1 MSLESVFKL
10 SLVMNMIDNLSGPMA
25 DVASRV
31 GADVSKLDALS
42 NTFGGMTKAGAVMQ
56 ETGLQITGAV
66 LAPVEATFE
75 TRRAIGELAS
85 LGVKDLGSIEDAARS
100 FSDQWAGT
108 TKADFISAAYDIK
121 SGIASLSDEG
131 VAQFTELA
139 GVTANATKSSVGEMT
154 SLFATGYGIY
164 KGYYDDLSDL
174 EFGEMFS
181 AGISRSVQQ
190 FKTDGSQMASAIQ
203 TLGASATTS
212 NVPLEE
218 QLSILGMLQAT
229 MSGSEAGTKYKAFL
243 RSATKGGEALGL
255 SFTDANNQLLSM
267 PEILDQLRGKFGETM
282 DAAEKMELQKAFGD
296 TEAVAL
302 IDLLYSKT
310 DDLQNNIV
318 DMYGA
323 LGSGAGVATEMAN
336 AINETE
342 PARYERLNQRIQ
354 NVKESIG
361 NSLLPVVNDLMGVG
375 ESVLAKTASWIE
387 QNQELVKVIMLIVL
401 GLGGFLAVGGTVITV
416 IGGVGLVITKAVS
429 AFKILKAGFGIAR
442 AAMGPLISSVWS
454 FTAALLANPVTWVV
468 IGIAALI
475 AALVLLYN
483 KCEWFRNLVNNI
495 LNFFREKLGA
505 ALDTAKAVFSG
516 IGNAISSVMGAA
528 RDTVVEKLDN
538 MRAAYES
545 HGGGIQG
552 AAAAAVEGV
561 KGTFTAGYTFLDKLT
576 DGKLT
581 EIKDKFSEKI
591 SALSGIVSSSMS
603 AAHDAAVQN
612 LSNMQSA
619 YEAHGGGIQ
628 GAAAAAMT
636 GVRGVF
642 STGYTFLNSLT
653 GGRLGEIRSKFV
665 DGVSGIASGVR
676 ERFESVKSAFTSGLT
691 GVKTTISGAVTWFF
705 ESGKK
710 VISTFTDGIRSA
722 FTGAVDAVKGGLQR
736 IRNMLPFSDAKEG
749 PLSTLTLSGQRTM
762 TTYASGLE
770 QASNV
775 PAQAIEKGLG
785 VANKMLEKTP
795 LAPVVDF
802 ARDKLAQVVGGEN
815 DRSKASIEQEPAKK
829 VDLSETSTK
838 GKDSESKSSDD
849 GNGSKQI
856 IIQKVLIP
864 VDLKKIK
871 DLQQLLALLQEV
883 EDFANAN
890 GEDPEPAAAT
900 T

>member
-10 SLVMNMIDNLSGPMA
+10 SLVMNMVDNLSGPMA
-25 DVASRV
+25 SIASRV
-31 GADVSKLDALS
+31 GADVSKMDALGA
-42 NTFGGMTKAGAVMQ
+42 TFGSVAKSGAVMQ
-56 ETGLQITGAV
+56 EMGSQITGAV

-85 LGVKDLGSIEDAARS
+85 LGVKDLGAIEDAARD

-131 VAQFTELA
+131 VADYTALA
-139 GVTANATKSSVGEMT
+139 GLTAKATKSTIGEMT

-164 KGYYDDLSDL
+164 KGYYDDLTDL

-181 AGISRSVQQ
+181 AGIARSVQQ
-190 FKTDGSQMASAIQ
+190 FKTDGSQMASALQ

-267 PEILDQLRGKFGETM
+267 PEILDLLRGKFGETM

-310 DDLQNNIV
+310 DDLQGNIL
-318 DMYGA
+318 DMYDA
-323 LGSGAGVATEMAN
+323 LGSGTGVATEMAN

-342 PARYERLNQRIQ
+342 PERFERLTQRIQ

-361 NSLLPVVNDLMGVG
+361 NSLLPTVNDLMSAGETVLTKVG
-375 ESVLAKTASWIE
+375 SWIE
-387 QNQELVKVIMLIVL
+387 ENQELVRVIMLVVL
-401 GLGGFLAVGGTVITV
+401 AIGGFLTIAGTVAAV
-416 IGGVGLVITKAVS
+416 VGGVGLVITKAVS

-442 AAMGPLISSVWS
+442 AALSPLIGSVWS

-475 AALVLLYN
+475 AAIVLLYN

-495 LNFFREKLGA
+495 FNFFREKLGA
-505 ALDTAKAVFSG
+505 AFETAKAIFSG
-516 IGNAISSVMGAA
+516 IGNVIGSVMGAA
-528 RDTVVEKLDN
+528 RDTVAEKLDN
-538 MRAAYES
+538 MRSAYES
-545 HGGGIQG
+545 HGGGIRG
-552 AAAAAVEGV
+552 AAAAAIEGV
-561 KGTFTAGYTFLDKLT
+561 KGIYTAGFSFLD
-576 DGKLT
+576 
-581 EIKDKFSEKI
+581 
-591 SALSGIVSSSMS
+591 
-603 AAHDAAVQN
+603 N
-612 LSNMQSA
+612 
-619 YEAHGGGIQ
+619 
-628 GAAAAAMT
+628 
-636 GVRGVF
+636 
-642 STGYTFLNSLT
+642 LT
-653 GGRLGEIRSKFV
+653 GGRLTAIKDKFV
-665 DGVSGIASGVR
+665 SGVTNMASGVR
-676 ERFESVKSAFTSGLT
+676 ERFET
-691 GVKTTISGAVTWFF
+691 VKTAFSNGITAVKNTVTGAVSWFF

-710 VISTFTDGIRSA
+710 VISTFANGIKSA

-762 TTYASGLE
+762 TTYAGGLE
-770 QASNV
+770 KASNA

-785 VANKMLEKTP
+785 MANNVLEKTTLNAAVEP
-795 LAPVVDF
+795 IPGNM
-802 ARDKLAQVVGGEN
+802 AQAAEDEKPKPTIN
-815 DRSKASIEQEPAKK
+815 REPPKK
-829 VDLSETSTK
+829 VSLSGDGEGK
-838 GKDSESKSSDD
+838 GNNNGGSSDD
-849 GNGSKQI
+849 GNGAKQV
-856 IIQKVLIP
+856 IIQKLLIP

-871 DLQQLLALLQEV
+871 DLQQLLELLKEV

-890 GEDPEPAAAT
+890 GGEETADDPEAVT
-900 T
+900 V

>member
-10 SLVMNMIDNLSGPMA
+10 SLVMNMVDNLSGPMA
-25 DVASRV
+25 SIASRV
-31 GADVSKLDALS
+31 GADVSKMDALGA
-42 NTFGGMTKAGAVMQ
+42 TFGNVAKSGAVMQ
-56 ETGLQITGAV
+56 EMGSQITGAV

-85 LGVKDLGSIEDAARS
+85 LGVKDLEAVENAARN

-131 VAQFTELA
+131 VAQFTELS
-139 GVTANATKSSVGEMT
+139 GLTAKATKSTIGEMT

-164 KGYYDDLSDL
+164 KGYYDDLTDL

-181 AGISRSVQQ
+181 AGIARSVQQ

-267 PEILDQLRGKFGETM
+267 PEILDLLRGKFGETM

-302 IDLLYSKT
+302 IDLLYNKT
-310 DDLQNNIV
+310 DDLQGNIL
-318 DMYGA
+318 DMYDA
-323 LGSGAGVATEMAN
+323 LGSGTGVATEMAN

-342 PARYERLNQRIQ
+342 PERFERLTQRIQ

-361 NSLLPVVNDLMGVG
+361 NSLLPTINDLMSAGETVLTKVG
-375 ESVLAKTASWIE
+375 SWIE
-387 QNQELVKVIMLIVL
+387 ENQELVKVIMLVVL
-401 GLGGFLAVGGTVITV
+401 AIGGFLTIAGTVAAV
-416 IGGVGLVITKAVS
+416 VGGVGLVITKAVS

-442 AAMGPLISSVWS
+442 AALSPLIGSVWS

-468 IGIAALI
+468 IGIVALI
-475 AALVLLYN
+475 AAIVLLYN

-505 ALDTAKAVFSG
+505 AFETAKAIFSG
-516 IGNAISSVMGAA
+516 IGNVIGSVMGAA
-528 RDTVVEKLDN
+528 RDTVAEKLDN
-538 MRAAYES
+538 MRNAYES
-545 HGGGIQG
+545 HGGGIRG
-552 AAAAAVEGV
+552 AAAAAIEGV
-561 KGTFTAGYTFLDKLT
+561 KGIYTAGFSFLD
-576 DGKLT
+576 
-581 EIKDKFSEKI
+581 
-591 SALSGIVSSSMS
+591 
-603 AAHDAAVQN
+603 N
-612 LSNMQSA
+612 
-619 YEAHGGGIQ
+619 
-628 GAAAAAMT
+628 
-636 GVRGVF
+636 
-642 STGYTFLNSLT
+642 LT
-653 GGRLGEIRSKFV
+653 GGRLTAIKDKFV
-665 DGVSGIASGVR
+665 SGVR
-676 ERFESVKSAFTSGLT
+676 ERFEA
-691 GVKTTISGAVTWFF
+691 VKTAFSNGITAVKNTVTGAVSWFF

-710 VISTFTDGIRSA
+710 VISTFANGIKSA
-722 FTGAVDAVKGGLQR
+722 FSGAVDAVKGGLQR

-762 TTYASGLE
+762 TTYAGGLE
-770 QASNV
+770 KASNA

-785 VANKMLEKTP
+785 MANNVLEKTT
-795 LAPVVDF
+795 LNAAVEPVSGNMAQAVETEKPKPSVD
-802 ARDKLAQVVGGEN
+802 REPPKKVSLSDGGE
-815 DRSKASIEQEPAKK
+815 
-829 VDLSETSTK
+829 
-838 GKDSESKSSDD
+838 GKDNKGGSSGD
-849 GNGSKQI
+849 GNGAKQVV
-856 IIQKVLIP
+856 IQKLLIP

-871 DLQQLLALLQEV
+871 DLQQLLELLKEV

-890 GEDPEPAAAT
+890 ESEETANDPEAVTA
-900 T
+900 

>member
-10 SLVMNMIDNLSGPMA
+10 SLVMNMVDNLSGPMA
-25 DVASRV
+25 SIASRV
-31 GADVSKLDALS
+31 GADVSKMDALGA
-42 NTFGGMTKAGAVMQ
+42 TFGSVAKSGAVMQ
-56 ETGLQITGAV
+56 EMGSQITGAV

-85 LGVKDLGSIEDAARS
+85 LGVKDLGAIEDAARD

-131 VAQFTELA
+131 VAQFTELS
-139 GVTANATKSSVGEMT
+139 GLTAKATKSTIGEMT

-164 KGYYDDLSDL
+164 KGYYDDLTDL

-181 AGISRSVQQ
+181 AGIARSVQQ

-267 PEILDQLRGKFGETM
+267 PEILDLLRGKFGETM

-310 DDLQNNIV
+310 DDLQGNIL
-318 DMYGA
+318 DMYDA
-323 LGSGAGVATEMAN
+323 LGSGTGVATEMAN

-342 PARYERLNQRIQ
+342 PERFERLTQRIQ

-361 NSLLPVVNDLMGVG
+361 NSLLPTVNDLMSAGETVLTKVG
-375 ESVLAKTASWIE
+375 SWIE
-387 QNQELVKVIMLIVL
+387 ENQELVRVIMLVVL
-401 GLGGFLAVGGTVITV
+401 AIGGFLTIAGTVAAV
-416 IGGVGLVITKAVS
+416 VGGVGLVITKAVS

-442 AAMGPLISSVWS
+442 AALSPLIGSVWS

-475 AALVLLYN
+475 AAIVLLYN

-505 ALDTAKAVFSG
+505 AFETAKAIFSG
-516 IGNAISSVMGAA
+516 IGNVIGSVMGAA
-528 RDTVVEKLDN
+528 RDTVAEKLDN
-538 MRAAYES
+538 MRSAYES
-545 HGGGIQG
+545 HGGGIRG
-552 AAAAAVEGV
+552 AAAAAIEGV
-561 KGTFTAGYTFLDKLT
+561 KGIYTAGFSFLD
-576 DGKLT
+576 
-581 EIKDKFSEKI
+581 
-591 SALSGIVSSSMS
+591 
-603 AAHDAAVQN
+603 N
-612 LSNMQSA
+612 
-619 YEAHGGGIQ
+619 
-628 GAAAAAMT
+628 
-636 GVRGVF
+636 
-642 STGYTFLNSLT
+642 LT
-653 GGRLGEIRSKFV
+653 GGRLTAIKDKFV
-665 DGVSGIASGVR
+665 SGVTNMASGVR
-676 ERFESVKSAFTSGLT
+676 ERFEA
-691 GVKTTISGAVTWFF
+691 VKTAFSNGITAVKNTVTGAVSWFF

-710 VISTFTDGIRSA
+710 VISTFANGIKSA

-762 TTYASGLE
+762 TTYAGGLE
-770 QASNV
+770 KASNA

-785 VANKMLEKTP
+785 MANNVLEKTTLNAAVEP
-795 LAPVVDF
+795 IPGNM
-802 ARDKLAQVVGGEN
+802 AQAAEDEKPKPTIN
-815 DRSKASIEQEPAKK
+815 REPPKK
-829 VDLSETSTK
+829 VSLSGDGEGK
-838 GKDSESKSSDD
+838 GNNNGGSSDD
-849 GNGSKQI
+849 GNGAKQV
-856 IIQKVLIP
+856 IIQKLLIP

-871 DLQQLLALLQEV
+871 DLQQLLELLKEV

-890 GEDPEPAAAT
+890 GGEETADDPEAVT
-900 T
+900 V

>member
-10 SLVMNMIDNLSGPMA
+10 SLVMNMVDNLSGPMA
-25 DVASRV
+25 SIASRV
-31 GADVSKLDALS
+31 GADVSKMDALGA
-42 NTFGGMTKAGAVMQ
+42 TFGSVAKSGAVMQ
-56 ETGLQITGAV
+56 EMGSQITGAV

-85 LGVKDLGSIEDAARS
+85 LGVKDLGAVEDAARD

-131 VAQFTELA
+131 VAQFTELS
-139 GVTANATKSSVGEMT
+139 GLTAKATKSTIGEMT

-164 KGYYDDLSDL
+164 KGYYDDLTDL

-181 AGISRSVQQ
+181 AGIARSVQQ

-267 PEILDQLRGKFGETM
+267 PEILDLLRGKFGETM

-310 DDLQNNIV
+310 DDLQGNIL
-318 DMYGA
+318 DMYDA
-323 LGSGAGVATEMAN
+323 LGSGTGVATEMAN

-342 PARYERLNQRIQ
+342 PERFERLTQRIQ

-361 NSLLPVVNDLMGVG
+361 NSLLPTVNDLMSAGETVLTKVG
-375 ESVLAKTASWIE
+375 SWIE
-387 QNQELVKVIMLIVL
+387 QNQELVRVIMLVVL
-401 GLGGFLAVGGTVITV
+401 AIGGFLTIAGTVAAV
-416 IGGVGLVITKAVS
+416 VGGVGLVITKAVS

-442 AAMGPLISSVWS
+442 AALSPLIGSVWS

-475 AALVLLYN
+475 AAIVLLYN

-505 ALDTAKAVFSG
+505 AFETAKAIFSG
-516 IGNAISSVMGAA
+516 IGNVIGSVMGAA
-528 RDTVVEKLDN
+528 RDTVAEKLDN
-538 MRAAYES
+538 MRNAYES
-545 HGGGIQG
+545 HGGGIRG
-552 AAAAAVEGV
+552 TAAAAIEGV
-561 KGTFTAGYTFLDKLT
+561 KGIYTAGFSFLD
-576 DGKLT
+576 
-581 EIKDKFSEKI
+581 
-591 SALSGIVSSSMS
+591 
-603 AAHDAAVQN
+603 N
-612 LSNMQSA
+612 
-619 YEAHGGGIQ
+619 
-628 GAAAAAMT
+628 
-636 GVRGVF
+636 
-642 STGYTFLNSLT
+642 LT
-653 GGRLGEIRSKFV
+653 GGRLTAIKDKFV
-665 DGVSGIASGVR
+665 SGVTNMASGVR
-676 ERFESVKSAFTSGLT
+676 ERFEA
-691 GVKTTISGAVTWFF
+691 VKTAFSNGITAVKNTVTGAVSWFF

-710 VISTFTDGIRSA
+710 VISTFANGIKSA

-762 TTYASGLE
+762 TTYAGGLE
-770 QASNV
+770 KASNA

-785 VANKMLEKTP
+785 MANNVLEKTALNAAVEP
-795 LAPVVDF
+795 IPGNM
-802 ARDKLAQVVGGEN
+802 AQAAEGEKPKPTINREPPKKVSLSGGEEGKGN
-815 DRSKASIEQEPAKK
+815 NNGGS
-829 VDLSETSTK
+829 SE
-838 GKDSESKSSDD
+838 D
-849 GNGSKQI
+849 GNGAKQV
-856 IIQKVLIP
+856 IIQKLLIP

-871 DLQQLLALLQEV
+871 DLQQLLELLKEV

-890 GEDPEPAAAT
+890 GGEETADDPEAVT
-900 T
+900 V

>member
-10 SLVMNMIDNLSGPMA
+10 SLVMNMVDNLSGPMA
-25 DVASRV
+25 SIASRV
-31 GADVSKLDALS
+31 GADVSKMDALGA
-42 NTFGGMTKAGAVMQ
+42 TFGSVAKSGAVMQ
-56 ETGLQITGAV
+56 EMGSQITGAV

-85 LGVKDLGSIEDAARS
+85 LGVKDLGAIEDAARD

-131 VAQFTELA
+131 VAQFTELS
-139 GVTANATKSSVGEMT
+139 GLTAKATKSTIGEMT

-164 KGYYDDLSDL
+164 KGYYDDLTDL

-181 AGISRSVQQ
+181 AGIARSVQQ

-267 PEILDQLRGKFGETM
+267 PEILDLLRGKFGETM

-310 DDLQNNIV
+310 DDLQGNIL
-318 DMYGA
+318 DMYDA
-323 LGSGAGVATEMAN
+323 LGSGTGVATEMAN

-342 PARYERLNQRIQ
+342 PERFERLTQRIQ

-361 NSLLPVVNDLMGVG
+361 NSLLPTVNDLMSAGETVLTKVG
-375 ESVLAKTASWIE
+375 SWIE
-387 QNQELVKVIMLIVL
+387 ENQELVRVIMLVVL
-401 GLGGFLAVGGTVITV
+401 AIGGFLTIAGTVAAV
-416 IGGVGLVITKAVS
+416 VGGVGLVITKAVS

-442 AAMGPLISSVWS
+442 AALSPLIGSVWS

-475 AALVLLYN
+475 AAIVLLYN

-505 ALDTAKAVFSG
+505 AFETAKAIFSG
-516 IGNAISSVMGAA
+516 IGNVIGSVMGAA
-528 RDTVVEKLDN
+528 RDTVAEKLDN
-538 MRAAYES
+538 MRSAYES
-545 HGGGIQG
+545 HGGGIRG
-552 AAAAAVEGV
+552 AAAAAIEGV
-561 KGTFTAGYTFLDKLT
+561 KGIYTAGFSFLD
-576 DGKLT
+576 
-581 EIKDKFSEKI
+581 
-591 SALSGIVSSSMS
+591 
-603 AAHDAAVQN
+603 N
-612 LSNMQSA
+612 
-619 YEAHGGGIQ
+619 
-628 GAAAAAMT
+628 
-636 GVRGVF
+636 
-642 STGYTFLNSLT
+642 LT
-653 GGRLGEIRSKFV
+653 GGRLTAIKDKFV
-665 DGVSGIASGVR
+665 SGVTNMASGVR
-676 ERFESVKSAFTSGLT
+676 ERFEA
-691 GVKTTISGAVTWFF
+691 VKTAFSNGITAVKNTVTGAVSWFF

-710 VISTFTDGIRSA
+710 VISTFANGIKSA

-762 TTYASGLE
+762 TTYADGLE
-770 QASNV
+770 KASNA

-785 VANKMLEKTP
+785 MANNVLEKTTLNAAVEP
-795 LAPVVDF
+795 IPGNM
-802 ARDKLAQVVGGEN
+802 AQAAEDEKPKPTIN
-815 DRSKASIEQEPAKK
+815 REPPKK
-829 VDLSETSTK
+829 VSLSGDGEGK
-838 GKDSESKSSDD
+838 GNNNGGNSDD
-849 GNGSKQI
+849 GNGAKQV
-856 IIQKVLIP
+856 IIQKLLIP

-871 DLQQLLALLQEV
+871 DLQQLLELLKEV

-890 GEDPEPAAAT
+890 GGEETADDPEAVT
-900 T
+900 V

>member
-10 SLVMNMIDNLSGPMA
+10 SLVMNMVDNLSGPMA
-25 DVASRV
+25 SIASRV
-31 GADVSKLDALS
+31 GADVSKMDALGA
-42 NTFGGMTKAGAVMQ
+42 TFGSVAKSGAVMQ
-56 ETGLQITGAV
+56 EMGSQITGAV

-85 LGVKDLGSIEDAARS
+85 LGVKDLGAIEDAARD

-131 VAQFTELA
+131 VAQFTELS
-139 GVTANATKSSVGEMT
+139 GLTAKATKSTIGEMT

-164 KGYYDDLSDL
+164 KGYYDDLTDL

-181 AGISRSVQQ
+181 AGIARSVQQ

-267 PEILDQLRGKFGETM
+267 PEILDLLRGKFGETM

-310 DDLQNNIV
+310 DDLQGNIL
-318 DMYGA
+318 DMYDA
-323 LGSGAGVATEMAN
+323 LGSGTGVATEMAN

-342 PARYERLNQRIQ
+342 PERFERLTQRIQ

-361 NSLLPVVNDLMGVG
+361 NSLLPTVNDLMSAGETVLTKVG
-375 ESVLAKTASWIE
+375 SWIE
-387 QNQELVKVIMLIVL
+387 ENQELVRVIMLVVL
-401 GLGGFLAVGGTVITV
+401 AIGGFLTIAGTVAAV
-416 IGGVGLVITKAVS
+416 VGGVGLVITKAVS

-442 AAMGPLISSVWS
+442 AALSPLIGSVWS

-475 AALVLLYN
+475 AAIVLLYN

-505 ALDTAKAVFSG
+505 AFETAKAIFSG
-516 IGNAISSVMGAA
+516 IGNVIGSVMGAA
-528 RDTVVEKLDN
+528 RDTVAEKLDN
-538 MRAAYES
+538 MRSAYES
-545 HGGGIQG
+545 HGGGIRG
-552 AAAAAVEGV
+552 AAAAAIEGV
-561 KGTFTAGYTFLDKLT
+561 KGIYTAGFSFLD
-576 DGKLT
+576 
-581 EIKDKFSEKI
+581 
-591 SALSGIVSSSMS
+591 
-603 AAHDAAVQN
+603 N
-612 LSNMQSA
+612 
-619 YEAHGGGIQ
+619 
-628 GAAAAAMT
+628 
-636 GVRGVF
+636 
-642 STGYTFLNSLT
+642 LT
-653 GGRLGEIRSKFV
+653 GGRLTAIKDKFV
-665 DGVSGIASGVR
+665 SGVTNMASGVR
-676 ERFESVKSAFTSGLT
+676 ERFEA
-691 GVKTTISGAVTWFF
+691 VKTAFSNGITAVKNTVTGAVSWFF

-710 VISTFTDGIRSA
+710 VISTFANGIKSA

-762 TTYASGLE
+762 TTYAGGLE
-770 QASNV
+770 KASNA

-785 VANKMLEKTP
+785 MANNVLEKTALNAAVEP
-795 LAPVVDF
+795 IPGNM
-802 ARDKLAQVVGGEN
+802 AQAAEGEKPKPTIN
-815 DRSKASIEQEPAKK
+815 REPPKK
-829 VDLSETSTK
+829 VSLSGDGE
-838 GKDSESKSSDD
+838 GKDNNNGGNSDD
-849 GNGSKQI
+849 GNGAKQV
-856 IIQKVLIP
+856 IIQKLLIP

-871 DLQQLLALLQEV
+871 DLQQLLELLKEV

-890 GEDPEPAAAT
+890 GGEETADDPEAVT
-900 T
+900 V

>member
-10 SLVMNMIDNLSGPMA
+10 SLVMNMVDNLSGPMA
-25 DVASRV
+25 SIASRV
-31 GADVSKLDALS
+31 GADVSKMDALGA
-42 NTFGGMTKAGAVMQ
+42 TFGSVAKSGAVMQ
-56 ETGLQITGAV
+56 EMGSQITGAV

-85 LGVKDLGSIEDAARS
+85 LGVKDLGAIEDAARD

-131 VAQFTELA
+131 VADYTALA
-139 GVTANATKSSVGEMT
+139 GLTAKATKSTIGEMT

-164 KGYYDDLSDL
+164 KGYYDDLTDL

-181 AGISRSVQQ
+181 AGIARSVQQ

-267 PEILDQLRGKFGETM
+267 PEILDLLRGKFGETM

-310 DDLQNNIV
+310 DDLQGNIL
-318 DMYGA
+318 DMYDA
-323 LGSGAGVATEMAN
+323 LGSGTGVATEMAN

-342 PARYERLNQRIQ
+342 PERFERLTQRIQ

-361 NSLLPVVNDLMGVG
+361 NSLLPTVNDLMSAGETVLTKVG
-375 ESVLAKTASWIE
+375 SWIE
-387 QNQELVKVIMLIVL
+387 ENQELVRVIMLVVL
-401 GLGGFLAVGGTVITV
+401 AIGGFLTIAGTVAAV
-416 IGGVGLVITKAVS
+416 VGGVGLVITKAVS

-442 AAMGPLISSVWS
+442 AALSPLIGSVWS

-468 IGIAALI
+468 IGIVALI
-475 AALVLLYN
+475 AAIVLLYN

-505 ALDTAKAVFSG
+505 AFETAKAIFSG
-516 IGNAISSVMGAA
+516 IGNVIGSVMGAA
-528 RDTVVEKLDN
+528 RDTVAEKLDN
-538 MRAAYES
+538 MRSAYES
-545 HGGGIQG
+545 HGGGIRG
-552 AAAAAVEGV
+552 AAAAAIEGV
-561 KGTFTAGYTFLDKLT
+561 KGIYTAGFSFLD
-576 DGKLT
+576 
-581 EIKDKFSEKI
+581 
-591 SALSGIVSSSMS
+591 
-603 AAHDAAVQN
+603 N
-612 LSNMQSA
+612 
-619 YEAHGGGIQ
+619 
-628 GAAAAAMT
+628 
-636 GVRGVF
+636 
-642 STGYTFLNSLT
+642 LT
-653 GGRLGEIRSKFV
+653 GGRLTAIKDKFV
-665 DGVSGIASGVR
+665 SGVTNMASGVR
-676 ERFESVKSAFTSGLT
+676 ERFET
-691 GVKTTISGAVTWFF
+691 VKTAFSNGITAVKNTVTGAVSWFF

-710 VISTFTDGIRSA
+710 VISTFANGIKSA

-762 TTYASGLE
+762 TTYAGGLE
-770 QASNV
+770 KASNA

-785 VANKMLEKTP
+785 MANNVLEKTTLNAAVEP
-795 LAPVVDF
+795 IPGNM
-802 ARDKLAQVVGGEN
+802 AQAAEDEKPKPTIN
-815 DRSKASIEQEPAKK
+815 REPPKK
-829 VDLSETSTK
+829 VSLSGDGEGK
-838 GKDSESKSSDD
+838 GNNNGGSSDD
-849 GNGSKQI
+849 GNGAKQV
-856 IIQKVLIP
+856 IIQKLLIP

-871 DLQQLLALLQEV
+871 DLQQLLELLKEV

-890 GEDPEPAAAT
+890 GGEETADDPEAVT
-900 T
+900 V

>member
-10 SLVMNMIDNLSGPMA
+10 SLVMNMVDNLSGPMA
-25 DVASRV
+25 SIASRV
-31 GADVSKLDALS
+31 GADVSKMDALGA
-42 NTFGGMTKAGAVMQ
+42 TFGSVAKSGAVMQ
-56 ETGLQITGAV
+56 EMGSQITGAV

-85 LGVKDLGSIEDAARS
+85 LGVKDLGAIEDAARD

-131 VAQFTELA
+131 VADYTALA
-139 GVTANATKSSVGEMT
+139 GLTAKATKSTIGEMT

-164 KGYYDDLSDL
+164 KGYYDDLTDL

-181 AGISRSVQQ
+181 AGIARSVQQ

-267 PEILDQLRGKFGETM
+267 PEILDLLRGKFGETM

-310 DDLQNNIV
+310 DDLQGNIL
-318 DMYGA
+318 DMYDA
-323 LGSGAGVATEMAN
+323 LGSGTGVATEMAN

-342 PARYERLNQRIQ
+342 PERFERLTQRIQ

-361 NSLLPVVNDLMGVG
+361 NSLLPTVNDLMSAGETVLTKVG
-375 ESVLAKTASWIE
+375 SWIE
-387 QNQELVKVIMLIVL
+387 ENQELVKVIMLVVL
-401 GLGGFLAVGGTVITV
+401 AIGGFLTIAGTVAAV
-416 IGGVGLVITKAVS
+416 VGGVGLVITKAVS

-442 AAMGPLISSVWS
+442 AALSPLIGSVWS

-475 AALVLLYN
+475 AAIVLLYN

-495 LNFFREKLGA
+495 FNFFREKLGA
-505 ALDTAKAVFSG
+505 AFETAKAIFSG
-516 IGNAISSVMGAA
+516 IGNVIGSVMGAA
-528 RDTVVEKLDN
+528 RDTVAEKLDN
-538 MRAAYES
+538 MRSAYES
-545 HGGGIQG
+545 HGGGIRG
-552 AAAAAVEGV
+552 AAAAAIEGV
-561 KGTFTAGYTFLDKLT
+561 KGIYTAGFSFLD
-576 DGKLT
+576 
-581 EIKDKFSEKI
+581 
-591 SALSGIVSSSMS
+591 
-603 AAHDAAVQN
+603 N
-612 LSNMQSA
+612 
-619 YEAHGGGIQ
+619 
-628 GAAAAAMT
+628 
-636 GVRGVF
+636 
-642 STGYTFLNSLT
+642 LT
-653 GGRLGEIRSKFV
+653 GGRLTAIKDKFV
-665 DGVSGIASGVR
+665 SGVTNMASGVR
-676 ERFESVKSAFTSGLT
+676 ERFET
-691 GVKTTISGAVTWFF
+691 VKTAFSNGITAVKNTVTGAVSWFF

-710 VISTFTDGIRSA
+710 VISTFANGIKSA

-762 TTYASGLE
+762 TTYAGGLE
-770 QASNV
+770 KASNA

-785 VANKMLEKTP
+785 MANNVLEKTTLNAAVEP
-795 LAPVVDF
+795 IPGNM
-802 ARDKLAQVVGGEN
+802 AQAAEDEKPKPTIN
-815 DRSKASIEQEPAKK
+815 REPPKK
-829 VDLSETSTK
+829 VSLSGDGEGK
-838 GKDSESKSSDD
+838 GNNNGGSSDD
-849 GNGSKQI
+849 GNGAKQV
-856 IIQKVLIP
+856 IIQKLLIP

-871 DLQQLLALLQEV
+871 DLQQLLELLKEV

-890 GEDPEPAAAT
+890 GGEETADDPEAVT
-900 T
+900 V

>member
-10 SLVMNMIDNLSGPMA
+10 SLVMNMVDNLSGPMA
-25 DVASRV
+25 SIASRV
-31 GADVSKLDALS
+31 GADVSKMDALGA
-42 NTFGGMTKAGAVMQ
+42 TFGSVAKSGAVMQ
-56 ETGLQITGAV
+56 EMGSQITGAV

-85 LGVKDLGSIEDAARS
+85 LGVKDLGAIEDAARD

-131 VAQFTELA
+131 VADYTALA
-139 GVTANATKSSVGEMT
+139 GLTAKATKSTIGEMT

-164 KGYYDDLSDL
+164 KGYYDDLTDL

-181 AGISRSVQQ
+181 AGIARSVQQ

-267 PEILDQLRGKFGETM
+267 PEILDLLRGKFGETM

-310 DDLQNNIV
+310 DDLQGNIL
-318 DMYGA
+318 DMYDA
-323 LGSGAGVATEMAN
+323 LGSGTGVATEMAN

-342 PARYERLNQRIQ
+342 PERFERLTQRIQ

-361 NSLLPVVNDLMGVG
+361 NSLLPTVNDLMSAGETVLTKVG
-375 ESVLAKTASWIE
+375 SWIE
-387 QNQELVKVIMLIVL
+387 ENQELVRVIMLVVL
-401 GLGGFLAVGGTVITV
+401 AIGGFLTIAGTVAAV
-416 IGGVGLVITKAVS
+416 VGGVGLVITKAVS

-442 AAMGPLISSVWS
+442 AALSPLIGSVWS

-475 AALVLLYN
+475 AAIVLLYN

-495 LNFFREKLGA
+495 FNFFREKLGA
-505 ALDTAKAVFSG
+505 AFETAKAIFSG
-516 IGNAISSVMGAA
+516 IGNVIGSVMGAA
-528 RDTVVEKLDN
+528 RDTVAEKLDN
-538 MRAAYES
+538 MRNAYES
-545 HGGGIQG
+545 HGGGIRG
-552 AAAAAVEGV
+552 AAAAAIEGV
-561 KGTFTAGYTFLDKLT
+561 KGIYTAGFSFLD
-576 DGKLT
+576 
-581 EIKDKFSEKI
+581 
-591 SALSGIVSSSMS
+591 
-603 AAHDAAVQN
+603 N
-612 LSNMQSA
+612 
-619 YEAHGGGIQ
+619 
-628 GAAAAAMT
+628 
-636 GVRGVF
+636 
-642 STGYTFLNSLT
+642 LT
-653 GGRLGEIRSKFV
+653 GGRLTAIKDKFV
-665 DGVSGIASGVR
+665 SGVTNMASGVR
-676 ERFESVKSAFTSGLT
+676 ERFET
-691 GVKTTISGAVTWFF
+691 VKTAFSNGITAVKNTVTGAVSWFF

-710 VISTFTDGIRSA
+710 VISTFANGIKSA

-762 TTYASGLE
+762 TTYAGGLE
-770 QASNV
+770 KASNA

-785 VANKMLEKTP
+785 MANNVLEKTTLNAAVEP
-795 LAPVVDF
+795 IPGNM
-802 ARDKLAQVVGGEN
+802 AQAAEDEKPKPTIN
-815 DRSKASIEQEPAKK
+815 REPPKK
-829 VDLSETSTK
+829 VSLSGDGEGK
-838 GKDSESKSSDD
+838 GNNNGGSSDD
-849 GNGSKQI
+849 GNGAKQV
-856 IIQKVLIP
+856 IIQKLLIP

-871 DLQQLLALLQEV
+871 DLQQLLELLKEV

-890 GEDPEPAAAT
+890 GGEETADDPEAVT
-900 T
+900 V